1 MQSVPCLD
9 HLIISHQLKESQG
22 RGEQLGF
29 INQHQPVIEKVLS
42 MQPTQV
48 QLCNLKKKKC
58 FTQLQENW
66 ILAGLKQ

>member
-29 INQHQPVIEKVLS
+29 INQHQPVIESPVNAANTGAAL
-42 MQPTQV
+42 QF
-48 QLCNLKKKKC
+48 KKKMFYTAARK
-58 FTQLQENW
+58 LD
-66 ILAGLKQ
+66 ISGA